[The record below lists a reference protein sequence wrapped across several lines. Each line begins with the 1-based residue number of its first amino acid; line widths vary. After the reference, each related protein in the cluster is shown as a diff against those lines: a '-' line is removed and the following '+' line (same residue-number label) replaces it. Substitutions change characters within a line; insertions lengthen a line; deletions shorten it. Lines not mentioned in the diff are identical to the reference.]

1 MAVWQCW
8 HSPAWFITTWCLD
21 SKATCERIVNSAFQ
35 LLVFRLANHKDHKI
49 HGPVTLEWLPM
60 VVTAVKWL
68 LLLHAIL
75 PRGQVSPLSFGR
87 SVGASQVVKGPLFPL
102 FPEGWEGPQG
112 RERHAVIVNSQ
123 THARFRGYIDS
134 WEVTESITKPL
145 VQPFERPCDTD
156 IFSLTSAIPAKT
168 CSSSARRCLVL
179 IGNLKANTTLLN
191 GREH

>member
-1 MAVWQCW
+1 MDVWQCW

-49 HGPVTLEWLPM
+49 PGPVTLEWLPM
-60 VVTAVKWL
+60 VVMAVKWL
-68 LLLHAIL
+68 LLLHVIL
-75 PRGQVSPLSFGR
+75 PRGQVLPLSFGR

-134 WEVTESITKPL
+134 WEVTETITKPL
-145 VQPFERPCDTD
+145 VQPFDL
-156 IFSLTSAIPAKT
+156 SN
-168 CSSSARRCLVL
+168 SSQ
-179 IGNLKANTTLLN
+179 NLQ
-191 GREH
+191 